1 VDDITR
7 VLNAHTGEGRYTS
20 VKLDTPDVSDEQTA
34 TLRTDVLA
42 AVGAGD
48 PVVANIVGEVTD
60 RDGERHRYAG
70 GHYVTIT
77 GYADDGHTV
86 TITDPADKQGG
97 NTYQITIEA
106 AADWMATRGYSH

>member
-1 VDDITR
+1 MTTIT
-7 VLNAHTGEGRYTS
+7 LSGS
-20 VKLDTPDVSDEQTA
+20 SPA
-34 TLRTDVLA
+34 TLRTDVMA

-60 RDGERHRYAG
+60 SDGERHRYAG

-86 TITDPADKQGG
+86 TITDPADRKGA
-97 NTYQITIEA
+97 NTYQLTIDQT
-106 AADWMATRGYSH
+106 ADWMATQLGVPKR